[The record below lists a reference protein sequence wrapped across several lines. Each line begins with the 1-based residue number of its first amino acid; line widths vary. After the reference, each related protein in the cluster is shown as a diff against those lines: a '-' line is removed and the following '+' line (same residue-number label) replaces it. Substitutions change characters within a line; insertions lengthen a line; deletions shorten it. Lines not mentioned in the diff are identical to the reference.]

1 MAAAPITK
9 ILLKNTTKMSLN
21 ERFTTYRQ
29 QGQSTVNSI
38 RQKIQQQ
45 RQASLKNRR
54 LAQQMANRPSVIA
67 ALKIK
72 RKSLRQRLGQ
82 SPGGFSGGS
91 SVKSRL
97 SFGRQGNRNVRGRLG
112 GGGQGRNRGRGVVA
126 VRKGVRWSGFG
137 DSSNNA
143 RSGTSP
149 MLKARLG
156 NQNAANKIGQT
167 RNRGFRRGGRGFGRN
182 YRQQRGSNFRGTQ
195 FSLLLIAGIEPNP
208 SPLPRSPQQMS
219 QTNMQRRGQGRLCK
233 DNLKEKEKGNQL
245 NDLISEDYY
254 QIEEDLGKSSPVTSR
269 TIKINEC
276 FETVSHKELQ
286 IQDESQ
292 YSLKSIYE
300 LIQDKFSQLQNELH
314 GIRTEKQHRNVGGA
328 GGRRKGRGGRQN
340 RGRGR
345 NWGQANV
352 NKKNIPSK
360 QELDNELDEYMAK
373 TKSHLDADLDAYMA
387 QADS

>member
-72 RKSLRQRLGQ
+72 RKSLKQRLGQ

-137 DSSNNA
+137 DGTNNA

-195 FSLLLIAGIEPNP
+195 FRN
-208 SPLPRSPQQMS
+208 
-219 QTNMQRRGQGRLCK
+219 N
-233 DNLKEKEKGNQL
+233 
-245 NDLISEDYY
+245 
-254 QIEEDLGKSSPVTSR
+254 
-269 TIKINEC
+269 
-276 FETVSHKELQ
+276 
-286 IQDESQ
+286 
-292 YSLKSIYE
+292 
-300 LIQDKFSQLQNELH
+300 
-314 GIRTEKQHRNVGGA
+314 RNVGGA

-345 NWGQANV
+345 NWGQANI